1 MSSAITKKEN
11 FTLEPKTLEE
21 AMKYADIMSKSSV
34 VPKHYQGKPGD
45 ILVAVQMGAEVGL
58 KPIQALQNIAVIN
71 GKPSIYGDACLA
83 LVKNHPAFE
92 DIKEWYDDKT
102 GTAHCEI
109 KRKGQSWHKTSFSSE
124 DAKKANLL
132 GKAGPW
138 TQYEKRMKQM
148 RARGFNVRDTFP
160 DALQGLIL
168 REEAEDYPMQ
178 NITPTQDE
186 RREVRMSATERLLQ
200 EIKPQVYEEERSP
213 EPTPQ
218 EQLSLLIEENGIAES
233 TYNKWLSMEGVGS
246 INDFNDEQAIKYIHA
261 IQKKYKL
268 SALEEKEDEGGKDG

>member
-1 MSSAITKKEN
+1 MNNALVKKEG
-11 FTLEPKTLEE
+11 FSLEPRNLEE
-21 AMKYADIMSKSSV
+21 AMRYADIMSKSSV
-34 VPKHYQGKPGD
+34 IPKHYQGKPGD

-83 LVKNHPAFE
+83 LVKAHPEFE

-102 GTAHCEI
+102 ATAHCEI
-109 KRKGQSWHKTSFSSE
+109 KRRGQSWHKTSFSSD

-168 REEAEDYPMQ
+168 REEAEDYV
-178 NITPTQDE
+178 NVTPIESE
-186 RREVRMSATERLLQ
+186 RRETVVSGTDAVMDLINKMEVAEPVKPVIQEASA
-200 EIKPQVYEEERSP
+200 V
-213 EPTPQ
+213 
-218 EQLSLLIEENGIAES
+218 ENLCILVMEKEVPREVW
-233 TYNKWLSMEGVGS
+233 NKWLVKAEVKELHQLSEEDAMKCIE
-246 INDFNDEQAIKYIHA
+246 YI
-261 IQKKYKL
+261 QRNY
-268 SALEEKEDEGGKDG
+268 